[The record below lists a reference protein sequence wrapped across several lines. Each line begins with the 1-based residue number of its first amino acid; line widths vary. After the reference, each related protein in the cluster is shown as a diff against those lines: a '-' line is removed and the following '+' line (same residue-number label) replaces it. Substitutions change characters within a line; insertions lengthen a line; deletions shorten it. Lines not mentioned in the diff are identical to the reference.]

1 MKFIFLLILMLPSI
15 TFANSDFEQK
25 TFYCKIDNAISILN
39 FGEIETTKYEDL
51 EIVFFL
57 DINLKDKL
65 IKVSENIINE
75 DEKIKYSDFL
85 NPNLAKAPFIIK
97 DLLDLSNIETNA
109 DEFLQDF
116 GNGYNDYIFAHH
128 SILNSVNFVFNKTDG
143 KFSIVINMPDTNYLV
158 YGSCTSFK

>member
-39 FGEIETTKYEDL
+39 LGEIETTKYEDL
-51 EIVFFL
+51 EVVFFV

-65 IKVSENIINE
+65 VKVSENIINE
-75 DEKIKYSDFL
+75 DEKINYSEFI
-85 NPNLAKAPFIIK
+85 NPNLANAPFIVK
-97 DLLDLSNIETNA
+97 DLLDLSNIEIKG
-109 DEFLQDF
+109 DEFLQNF
-116 GNGYNDYIFAHH
+116 GNEHNDYIFAHH

-143 KFSIVINMPDTNYLV
+143 KFSIVTNMPEQNYLV